1 MQRVDFLL
9 MIGYLR
15 ERKLL
20 SGQNVLDRKKVDAQ
34 LSMKAK

>member
-1 MQRVDFLL
+1 MQRVGL
-9 MIGYLR
+9 MLMVGYLR

-34 LSMKAK
+34 LSMKA

>member
-1 MQRVDFLL
+1 MQRVDFML
-9 MIGYLR
+9 MAGYLQ